1 MKQNG
6 LKFAAKAKDFED
18 KEKLKKSLDT
28 LLKKPLKALLD
39 PKVKEKFNFCYE
51 VDYFGPGEG
60 FMSIGKALEID
71 KIYKTKRSKGQG
83 TEGKVDKKKVAFGEC
98 WLNDEGIVEF
108 NPIGG
113 LLKFPQLKIVIKSIK
128 ILKMKIGVKFAIV
141 KGAPVEGEESNA
153 EENESADADAN
164 ANAEEKAKKPAK
176 KLSPEQKEKI
186 KTNMTKINA
195 KLQQIAK
202 ALKID

>member
-18 KEKLKKSLDT
+18 KEKLKKDLDT
-28 LLKKPLKALLD
+28 LLKKPLKSLLD

-83 TEGKVDKKKVAFGEC
+83 SEGKIDKKKVAYGEC

-141 KGAPVEGEESNA
+141 KGAPIENEDSSA
-153 EENESADADAN
+153 EENESAT
-164 ANAEEKAKKPAK
+164 AEEKANKPGK
-176 KLSPEQKEKI
+176 KI
-186 KTNMTKINA
+186 KT
-195 KLQQIAK
+195 
-202 ALKID
+202 